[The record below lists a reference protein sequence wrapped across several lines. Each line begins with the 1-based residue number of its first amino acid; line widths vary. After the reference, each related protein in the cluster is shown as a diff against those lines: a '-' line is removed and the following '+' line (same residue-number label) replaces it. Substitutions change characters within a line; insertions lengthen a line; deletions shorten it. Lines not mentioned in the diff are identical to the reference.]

1 MAINPFMTNPTPWTC
16 EADEEEDAWFII
28 DANGNDVA
36 ILASGNDKET
46 AEIIVKAVNGYDQ

>member
-1 MAINPFMTNPTPWTC
+1 MTNPTPWTW
-16 EADEEEDAWFII
+16 EMDEEEDACFIL

>member
-1 MAINPFMTNPTPWTC
+1 M
-16 EADEEEDAWFII
+16 DEEEDACFIL

>member
-1 MAINPFMTNPTPWTC
+1 MAINPFMTNPTPWTW
-16 EADEEEDAWFII
+16 EMDEEEDACFIL

-46 AEIIVKAVNGYDQ
+46 AEIIVKAVNGCDQ